1 VTEYTI
7 PLAALVITI
16 ATLVLSE
23 RRGRTTLS
31 LASMADLRGRIH
43 ELERNLTA
51 CYTECDS
58 LRKENIEMLRR
69 LAQVP
74 WKN

>member
-7 PLAALVITI
+7 PLAALVIAI

-31 LASMADLRGRIH
+31 LASMADLRGRIQ

-51 CYTECDS
+51 CYTECDI

-69 LAQVP
+69 LAQLP